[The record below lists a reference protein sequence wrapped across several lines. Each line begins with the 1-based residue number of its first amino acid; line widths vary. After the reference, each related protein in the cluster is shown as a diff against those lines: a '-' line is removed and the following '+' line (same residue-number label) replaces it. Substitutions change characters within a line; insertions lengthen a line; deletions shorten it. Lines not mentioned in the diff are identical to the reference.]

1 MAITR
6 IFNIFEQD
14 ESFIA
19 QIADPDQGQGQSENQ
34 IDFEEKYDIQPQS
47 EDHITEWV
55 NKSTKKKVHFTSN
68 ESDLIRKMQKLKL
81 KLPSYK
87 SRSCRPGIPVA
98 PRALRFELKSG
109 YDEKH
114 RSVLLRWWPSQIFDE
129 DGEPCQIQ
137 KLVGYRIYV
146 NGHPKGMIKPH
157 KNRALVEGL
166 RVQHEYKITV
176 VALGTIG
183 ESQHSNAAIIY
194 VPGVELNATR
204 ASSRSSR
211 PESAKTENAAIMSA
225 PREVESI
232 DTIIDQIKQKCSS
245 NQALIL
251 KVEKAIS
258 SDSDSVNKSN
268 EEIPLSKTEKKN
280 VQQSDSSI
288 DSENYEELLDKLD
301 EETDEDVIE
310 RVLKRYGLNGD
321 DFNYAKPSQNCSLT
335 DSVTSN
341 GPES

>member
-1 MAITR
+1 MSAVE
-6 IFNIFEQD
+6 NGA
-14 ESFIA
+14 ES
-19 QIADPDQGQGQSENQ
+19 
-34 IDFEEKYDIQPQS
+34 IQP
-47 EDHITEWV
+47 EVE
-55 NKSTKKKVHFTSN
+55 
-68 ESDLIRKMQKLKL
+68 
-81 KLPSYK
+81 
-87 SRSCRPGIPVA
+87 SCRPGIPVA
-98 PRALRFELKSG
+98 PRALRFELKPG
-109 YDEKH
+109 YDDRH
-114 RSVLLRWWPSQIFDE
+114 RSVLLRWWPSQIFNE

-146 NGHPKGMIKPH
+146 NGYPKGMIKPH

-176 VALGTIG
+176 VAIGTIG

-194 VPGVELNATR
+194 VPGVELNTTR
-204 ASSRSSR
+204 ASSRNSR
-211 PESAKTENAAIMSA
+211 PESAKNEKPSAPSA

-245 NQALIL
+245 NQALIQ

-258 SDSDSVNKSN
+258 SDSESLNQSEEPHTCKN
-268 EEIPLSKTEKKN
+268 EVDQPDKKN
-280 VQQSDSSI
+280 LDSSI
-288 DSENYEELLDKLD
+288 DSENYDELLDKLD

-335 DSVTSN
+335 DSVTSD

>member
-14 ESFIA
+14 DSFIA
-19 QIADPDQGQGQSENQ
+19 QIADPDQGQGQSE

-47 EDHITEWV
+47 EDHIEEWV
-55 NKSTKKKVHFTSN
+55 KKSNKKKVHFTGTK
-68 ESDLIRKMQKLKL
+68 SDIVQKMQKLKL
-81 KLPSYK
+81 KLPNYK

-98 PRALRFELKSG
+98 PRALRFELKPG
-109 YDEKH
+109 YDERH
-114 RSVLLRWWPSQIFDE
+114 RSVLLRWWPSQIFNE
-129 DGEPCQIQ
+129 NGEPCQIQ

-176 VALGTIG
+176 VAIGTIG

-194 VPGVELNATR
+194 VPGVELNSTR

-211 PESAKTENAAIMSA
+211 GESAKKEKQAITSA

-245 NQALIL
+245 NQALIQ

-258 SDSDSVNKSN
+258 SDSDSLTHFD
-268 EEIPLSKTEKKN
+268 EPAMKKID
-280 VQQSDSSI
+280 QQPEAKNLDSSI
-288 DSENYEELLDKLD
+288 DSENYDELLDKLD
-301 EETDEDVIE
+301 EETDDDVIE

-335 DSVTSN
+335 DSVTSD